1 MGRGAKVE
9 GGEMQWA
16 GVPYVPVIPNLCP
29 NKTFSPGMTSTL
41 INVHYTPV
49 VNLQSPNLNV
59 HINFI
64 IRHYIIYHFHYHQ
77 VCDKKCATMDHEG
90 PSMSVIIY
98 IDHQLTL
105 PLMFI
110 SIPGVERRRSTQVV

>member
-1 MGRGAKVE
+1 
-9 GGEMQWA
+9 MQGA
-16 GVPYVPVIPNLCP
+16 GVPNVPVIPNLCP

-41 INVHYTPV
+41 INAHYIPV
-49 VNLQSPNLNV
+49 VKLQSPTVNG

-64 IRHYIIYHFHYHQ
+64 IRHYIIYHFNYHH

-98 IDHQLTL
+98 IDHQLTQ
-105 PLMFI
+105 PLMFT
-110 SIPGVERRRSTQVV
+110 SIPGEERRRSTQVV